1 MASKILK
8 FARIEEKNLDLNHF
22 RMINI
27 NNNYLNQNK
36 INNNF
41 NNNNNI
47 YSIYE
52 NDCVN
57 YNECKFLN
65 KKRNEV

>member
-1 MASKILK
+1 MQHEKKIGIKKKKIK
-8 FARIEEKNLDLNHF
+8 FSDKEDLQ
-22 RMINI
+22 
-27 NNNYLNQNK
+27 LTELV
-36 INNNF
+36 
-41 NNNNNI
+41 
-47 YSIYE
+47 SIYE

>member
-1 MASKILK
+1 
-8 FARIEEKNLDLNHF
+8 
-22 RMINI
+22 MINI

-36 INNNF
+36 VNNNF

-65 KKRNEV
+65 KKRNEA